1 MRSEEMCLAQLF
13 LQSDA
18 AYSCIS
24 ELGELGLVQFRDL
37 NSDVSA
43 FQRKFVPELR
53 RCDEMERK
61 LRYLEDELEKAN
73 IPIIDNNENP
83 EAPLP
88 KETLPLEN
96 DLELLENQ
104 MREVSANQE
113 QLNKNFLELTELK
126 HVLRKT
132 QTFFEEAQ
140 NFAAA
145 APGVQVDAETG
156 EEERIRLLNSAVAAE
171 MAASPLKLGF
181 VAGAIPRE
189 RIPLFER
196 ILWRSCR
203 GNVFLRHIEI
213 DTPLRDPSTNV
224 ELHKSVFIIFYQGD
238 QLRSRVKKICESL
251 KASIYPCPENP
262 QERREVAMGVMT
274 RIQDL
279 EQVLSTTNEQR
290 NRILAQVARNIRVW
304 FIKVRKVAAI
314 YHTLNCFS
322 VDLGQKCLIG
332 EIWCPVSEIDRIQLA
347 LRRGTERCGASVNS
361 ILHRIKTTMTPPTYF
376 RTNKFTEAFQAI
388 VDAYGVANYR
398 EVNPA
403 LFSIISFPFLFG
415 VMFGDM
421 GHGLI
426 MFLIAAFMIWKERQL
441 GADKNL
447 FEMIKIC
454 FGGRY
459 IILLMGAFSMYT
471 GFIYNDIFSKSINI
485 FGSKWNVTNQP
496 GVVDWLNDEKGPDAI
511 QLDPAYTAYNS
522 TPYPYGMDPVW
533 QLSQNKIVFQDS
545 FKMKASVIL
554 GVIQMCFGLSL
565 SFMNHRYFN
574 DNVSLFYEWIPQVLF
589 MCCIFV
595 YLCITIFIKW
605 ITWDSTTAGFAPSLL
620 INLIGM
626 FMLKVPTAQD
636 RTWVYGATD
645 CDDPFTADITN
656 DNPCNATAQN
666 VIQKFLLFVAL
677 ICIPVMLFAKPYF
690 KHKAWKEKR
699 NRGTASFG
707 GVRVQVEGNDDTTNI
722 LEQDELDNEHMA
734 GLESGGAAATQAEEE
749 EFDLGGTMIIQIIHT
764 IEFAL
769 GCISHTASYLRLW
782 ALSLAHAELSE
793 VLWNMVLH
801 IGLSAGSTGGFTGAI
816 MSFLVFWAFST
827 LSVGILIGME
837 GLSAFL
843 HALRLHWVEFNSKFY
858 GGEGIAF
865 APFHFVTL
873 LAEEDA

>member
-37 NSDVSA
+37 NSEVSA

-61 LRYLEDELEKAN
+61 LRYLEEELTKAD
-73 IPIIDNNENP
+73 IPVIDNNENP

-96 DLELLENQ
+96 DLEQLESQ
-104 MREVSANQE
+104 MREVSTNQE

-132 QTFFEEAQ
+132 QSFFEEAQ
-140 NFAAA
+140 TFAAS
-145 APGVQVDAETG
+145 APGVQVDVETG
-156 EEERIRLLNSAVAAE
+156 EEESAVASE
-171 MAASPLKLGF
+171 MANSPLKLSF

-196 ILWRSCR
+196 IMWRACR

-213 DTPLRDPSTNV
+213 DTPLKDPSTGQ
-224 ELHKSVFIIFYQGD
+224 ELRKSVFIIFYQGE

-251 KASIYPCPENP
+251 RASIYPCPENP

-279 EQVLSTTNEQR
+279 EQVLNTTNEQR

-361 ILHRIKTTMTPPTYF
+361 ILHQIKTTMTPPTYF
-376 RTNKFTEAFQAI
+376 RTNKFTTAYQAL

-403 LFSIISFPFLFG
+403 LFSVITFPFLFA

-426 MFLIAAFMIWKERQL
+426 MFLMGLMLVMKERQL
-441 GADKNL
+441 GANKNL
-447 FEMIKIC
+447 NEMVKIC
-454 FGGRY
+454 FDGRY
-459 IILLMGAFSMYT
+459 LILLMGAFSMYT
-471 GFIYNDIFSKSINI
+471 GFIYNDIFSKSVNI
-485 FGSKWNVTNQP
+485 FGSKWNVSAQP
-496 GVVDWLNDEKGPDAI
+496 KIDEWIQNAVEGDKI
-511 QLDPAYTAYNS
+511 QLDPKYAAMAG
-522 TPYPYGMDPVW
+522 TPYPYGIDPIW
-533 QLSQNKIVFQDS
+533 QLAQNKIVFMNS
-545 FKMKASVIL
+545 FKMKSSVIL
-554 GVIQMCFGLSL
+554 GVIQMVFGLVL
-565 SFMNHRYFN
+565 ALFNHRYFN
-574 DNVSLFYEWIPQVLF
+574 DQISIIYEWVPQVLF
-589 MCCIFV
+589 MCSIFL
-595 YLCITIFIKW
+595 YLVITIFIKW
-605 ITWDSTTAGFAPSLL
+605 ITWDSLNSGYAPSLL

-626 FMLKVPTAQD
+626 FMLKVPTKQD
-636 RTWVYGATD
+636 KTWIFGTPATD
-645 CDDPFTADITN
+645 KVGT
-656 DNPCNATAQN
+656 ATAQN
-666 VIQKFLLFVAL
+666 AIQKFLLFVAVL
-677 ICIPVMLFAKPYF
+677 CIPVMFFAKPYF
-690 KHKAWKEKR
+690 KKKAFEAKR
-699 NRGTASFG
+699 NRGTTNFG
-707 GVRVQVEGNDDTTNI
+707 GIRVQVDGNDDTANI
-722 LEQDELDNEHMA
+722 LEEDELANENDLPSA
-734 GLESGGAAATQAEEE
+734 SNAVESSSSPDEE
-749 EFDLGGTMIIQIIHT
+749 EFDFTNEMVVQGIHT
-764 IEFAL
+764 IEYAL

-801 IGLSAGSTGGFTGAI
+801 IGLSSGSGGGVMGPI
-816 MSFLVFWAFST
+816 MSFAVFWAFSC

-858 GGEGIAF
+858 HGEGIQF
-865 APFHFVTL
+865 KPFHFASIMV
-873 LAEEDA
+873 EDEG